1 MFPTLSLLSAYAGR
15 RLPLGCF
22 VNARV
27 LRDHAKRE
35 AFAVAEQTRQA
46 LRCAA
51 PLLLFLLFGQQIL
64 MALDT
69 SRRTHSCRSGSAQRP

>member
-1 MFPTLSLLSAYAGR
+1 MLPTLSLLSAYAGR

-35 AFAVAEQTRQA
+35 AFAAAEQTRQA
-46 LRCAA
+46 LRW
-51 PLLLFLLFGQQIL
+51 
-64 MALDT
+64 ALPPPPAH
-69 SRRTHSCRSGSAQRP
+69 THAH

>member
-35 AFAVAEQTRQA
+35 AFAAAEQTRQA
-46 LRCAA
+46 LRFVT
-51 PLLLFLLFGQQIL
+51 PLHLF
-64 MALDT
+64 
-69 SRRTHSCRSGSAQRP
+69 SYSS